1 MARHALEARSL
12 RRTFGGIAAV
22 DDVQLAVPAGEF
34 RAIIGPN
41 GAGKTTL
48 FNLLAGRIRVERGQI
63 FFADRDITRLPAHA
77 RSRIGIGRTF
87 QINNVFPHATVN
99 ENVQLALLAHHR
111 RSWNM
116 FSTADALFREETNEV
131 VAMVG
136 LDGQGE
142 RFASEISYGDRRR
155 LELAIALACRP
166 SLLLLDEPTCGMS
179 VVERPALVELIQR
192 IRRQRGMTVILIEHD
207 MDLVFSAS
215 EAITVMHRGRVIAE
229 GAPEAIARNVQVQ
242 EVYMGEGHGYA

>member
-1 MARHALEARSL
+1 MA
-12 RRTFGGIAAV
+12 
-22 DDVQLAVPAGEF
+22 AGEF

-48 FNLLAGRIRVERGQI
+48 FNLLAGRIPAERGQI
-63 FFADRDITRLPAHA
+63 LFAGRDITKLPAHA

-116 FSTADALFREETNEV
+116 FSTADALFREEMNDV
-131 VAMVG
+131 VEMVG

-142 RFASEISYGDRRR
+142 KPASEISYGNRRR
-155 LELAIALACRP
+155 SSWPLPSRRP

-179 VVERPALVELIQR
+179 VADRPALVDLIQR
-192 IRRQRGMTVILIEHD
+192 VRRQRGMTVILIEHD
-207 MDLVFSAS
+207 MDLVFSGS
-215 EAITVMHRGRVIAE
+215 EVITVMHRGRVLAE
-229 GAPEAIARNVQVQ
+229 GAPEAIAKNVEVQ
-242 EVYMGEGHGYA
+242 EVYMGQDHGYA